1 MKLIIKKILNFL
13 IRLKIKILFKF
24 RPGRFLIDKI
34 IIGIF
39 SLKKTVIH
47 NKISLTFHSPN
58 RMNFYRIQTFSTK
71 EPETLEWIDNF
82 KKNKVFWDIGAN
94 IGLYSCYA
102 AKKNDCKVFAF
113 EPSIFN
119 LELLSRNI
127 HTNSLSEQITIVP
140 IPLSDNSGF
149 KNFFVTNKDWGGA
162 FSNFG
167 ESLDHHGKP
176 LKKNFYYKTLGVS
189 MDEAIKNIKIEQ
201 PNYIKMDVDGIEH
214 LILKGASNTLK
225 NVESI
230 LIEVNKQ
237 NRKQSE
243 EIEKYLIDSNFTIKK
258 SKQIEVIENFKN
270 VPYFF
275 NEIWEKNEN

>member
-1 MKLIIKKILNFL
+1 
-13 IRLKIKILFKF
+13 
-24 RPGRFLIDKI
+24 
-34 IIGIF
+34 
-39 SLKKTVIH
+39 
-47 NKISLTFHSPN
+47 
-58 RMNFYRIQTFSTK
+58 
-71 EPETLEWIDNF
+71 
-82 KKNKVFWDIGAN
+82 
-94 IGLYSCYA
+94 
-102 AKKNDCKVFAF
+102 
-113 EPSIFN
+113 
-119 LELLSRNI
+119 
-127 HTNSLSEQITIVP
+127 
-140 IPLSDNSGF
+140 
-149 KNFFVTNKDWGGA
+149 
-162 FSNFG
+162 
-167 ESLDHHGKP
+167 
-176 LKKNFYYKTLGVS
+176 

>member
-1 MKLIIKKILNFL
+1 MNGLIT
-13 IRLKIKILFKF
+13 
-24 RPGRFLIDKI
+24 
-34 IIGIF
+34 
-39 SLKKTVIH
+39 LKKT
-47 NKISLTFHSPN
+47 K
-58 RMNFYRIQTFSTK
+58 
-71 EPETLEWIDNF
+71 
-82 KKNKVFWDIGAN
+82 FWDIGAN

-127 HTNSLSEQITIVP
+127 HINSLSDQITIVP

-149 KNFFVTNKDWGGA
+149 KNFFITNKDWGGA

-243 EIEKYLIDSNFTIKK
+243 EIEKYLIDSNFTLKK